1 MLVKNQCKTKKRKE
15 TAKKIKCKGSKGLRQ
30 KRTIQTWALKL
41 IRAVKVLQGRVA
53 GGCSV
58 LALQHLSRLR
68 PQGAIV
74 GKGAG
79 RPPLVTGRGIKPIIG
94 KAWEIQYRMGEGE
107 KEGVRG
113 LRGEGGMPSF
123 GEKLLIVH
131 SHVGK
136 VCVCVC
142 LRDACESG

>member
-1 MLVKNQCKTKKRKE
+1 MHLGASDQMQVFFVSCKTTLLNEHEKNKRGVLLVQDVTKRKFKKKK
-15 TAKKIKCKGSKGLRQ
+15 TKAKPNRGKKQKKNKGRN
-30 KRTIQTWALKL
+30 RTIQTWALKL

-53 GGCSV
+53 GRCGV

-94 KAWEIQYRMGEGE
+94 KAWEIQYRMGE
-107 KEGVRG
+107 R
-113 LRGEGGMPSF
+113 EGG
-123 GEKLLIVH
+123 
-131 SHVGK
+131 
-136 VCVCVC
+136 
-142 LRDACESG
+142 